1 MTKKKQDET
10 TTTPPTIITL
20 TLPTPEGGGI
30 SMERATATLLI
41 QRGELAHI
49 HQFHYQGALSD
60 LMNAI
65 REAEAGLGQVEDNP
79 PIIPDL
85 PEETPK
91 PEPKKKAK
99 AGQKPQPQADEEP
112 TIDIPLKKG
121 TKAIKMSYLKIIGGE
136 SDAAAY
142 RQAVLIAGKL
152 IAGGLWDGESPIRIN
167 NVYAT
172 MKKMQHLMD
181 KDFKQCSQ
189 EDFVQTGASTAVA
202 VPTEHIEVLEPAITA
217 SLNGHHPYDQQS
229 DEPSTLL

>member
-1 MTKKKQDET
+1 MTQANE
-10 TTTPPTIITL
+10 TPPTIITL

-41 QRGELAHI
+41 QRGDLAHI

-79 PIIPDL
+79 PVIPDL
-85 PEETPK
+85 PEETLK

-99 AGQKPQPQADEEP
+99 SAQKLQPQADEEP

-121 TKAIKMSYLKIIGGE
+121 TKAIKMSYLKITGGE
-136 SDAAAY
+136 TDAAAY
-142 RQAVLIAGKL
+142 RQAVLIAGRL

-167 NVYAT
+167 DVYAT
-172 MKKMQHLMD
+172 MKKMQHLTD
-181 KDFKQCSQ
+181 KDFSLFNL
-189 EDFVQTGASTAVA
+189 EDFVQTGAITEET
-202 VPTEHIEVLEPAITA
+202 VPTDEVEDPISVMPA
-217 SLNGHHPYDQQS
+217 SLNGHHPDDQHP
-229 DEPSTLL
+229 DDPSTLL

>member
-1 MTKKKQDET
+1 MTQANE
-10 TTTPPTIITL
+10 TPPTIITL

-85 PEETPK
+85 PEENPK

-99 AGQKPQPQADEEP
+99 AGQKPQPEEDEEP

-121 TKAIKMSYLKIIGGE
+121 VKAVKMSHLKIIGGE

-152 IAGGLWDGESPIRIN
+152 IAGGLWDGESSIGVN
-167 NVYAT
+167 DVYAT
-172 MKKMQHLMD
+172 MKKMQHLTD
-181 KDFKQCSQ
+181 KDFSLFNL
-189 EDFVQTGASTAVA
+189 EDFVQTGAITEEAGTPDDIEDP
-202 VPTEHIEVLEPAITA
+202 VPVTTA
-217 SLNGHHPYDQQS
+217 SLNGHHPDDQHP
-229 DEPSTLL
+229 DVPSTLL

>member
-1 MTKKKQDET
+1 MTQANE
-10 TTTPPTIITL
+10 TPPTIITL

-30 SMERATATLLI
+30 SLERATATLLI

-85 PEETPK
+85 PEETSK

-99 AGQKPQPQADEEP
+99 SAQKTQPQADEEP
-112 TIDIPLKKG
+112 TIEIPLKKG
-121 TKAIKMSYLKIIGGE
+121 VKAVKMSHLKITGGE

-167 NVYAT
+167 DVYAT
-172 MKKMQHLMD
+172 MKKMQHLTD
-181 KDFKQCSQ
+181 KDFSLFNL
-189 EDFVQTGASTAVA
+189 EDFVQTGAITEEA
-202 VPTEHIEVLEPAITA
+202 VPTEDIEDLVPAITA
-217 SLNGHHPYDQQS
+217 SLNGHHPDDQQS

>member
-1 MTKKKQDET
+1 MTQANE
-10 TTTPPTIITL
+10 TPPTIITL

-41 QRGELAHI
+41 QRGEMAHI

-91 PEPKKKAK
+91 PEPKKKGK
-99 AGQKPQPQADEEP
+99 SVQKLQPQTDEEP

-121 TKAIKMSYLKIIGGE
+121 VKAVKMSHLKIIGGE
-136 SDAAAY
+136 TDAAAY
-142 RQAVLIAGKL
+142 RQAVLIAGRL

-167 NVYAT
+167 DVYAT
-172 MKKMQHLMD
+172 MKKMQHLTD
-181 KDFKQCSQ
+181 KDFSLFNL
-189 EDFVQTGASTAVA
+189 EDFVQTGAITEEA
-202 VPTEHIEVLEPAITA
+202 VPPDDDSENPVPVTTA
-217 SLNGHHPYDQQS
+217 SLNGHHPDDQHP

>member
-1 MTKKKQDET
+1 MTQANE
-10 TTTPPTIITL
+10 TPPTIITL

-30 SMERATATLLI
+30 AMERATATLLI

-91 PEPKKKAK
+91 PEPRKKAK
-99 AGQKPQPQADEEP
+99 TAQKSQPQADEEP
-112 TIDIPLKKG
+112 TLDIPLKKG
-121 TKAIKMSYLKIIGGE
+121 VKAVKMSHLKIIGGE
-136 SDAAAY
+136 TDAAAY

-167 NVYAT
+167 DVYAT
-172 MKKMQHLMD
+172 MKKMQHLTD
-181 KDFKQCSQ
+181 KDFSLFNL
-189 EDFVQTGASTAVA
+189 EDFVQTDAITEETVLPDDDSENP
-202 VPTEHIEVLEPAITA
+202 VPVTTA
-217 SLNGHHPYDQQS
+217 SLNGHHPDDQHP

>member
-1 MTKKKQDET
+1 MSEKQSKKTE
-10 TTTPPTIITL
+10 TPPTVITL

-30 SMERATATLLI
+30 ALERATATLLI

-85 PEETPK
+85 PEEK

-99 AGQKPQPQADEEP
+99 AAQKPQQQADEEP

-121 TKAIKMSYLKIIGGE
+121 VKAVKMSYLKIVGGE
-136 SDAAAY
+136 TDAAAY

-167 NVYAT
+167 DVYAT
-172 MKKMQHLMD
+172 TKKMQHLTD
-181 KDFKQCSQ
+181 KDFSLFNM
-189 EDFVQTGASTAVA
+189 EDFVQTGAITEEA
-202 VPTEHIEVLEPAITA
+202 VPTDDVKDPVPAITA
-217 SLNGHHPYDQQS
+217 SLNGHHPDDQHP

>member
-1 MTKKKQDET
+1 MTQANE
-10 TTTPPTIITL
+10 TPPTIITL

-30 SMERATATLLI
+30 SLERATATLLI

-65 REAEAGLGQVEDNP
+65 REAEAGLRQVEDNP

-85 PEETPK
+85 PEDPPE
-91 PEPKKKAK
+91 PEPKKKGK
-99 AGQKPQPQADEEP
+99 AAQKPQPQADEEP

-121 TKAIKMSYLKIIGGE
+121 VKAVKMSHLKIIGGE
-136 SDAAAY
+136 TDAAAY

-167 NVYAT
+167 DVYAT
-172 MKKMQHLMD
+172 IKKMQHLTD
-181 KDFKQCSQ
+181 KDFSLFKL
-189 EDFVQTGASTAVA
+189 EDFVQIGASTEETIPTDEVEDP
-202 VPTEHIEVLEPAITA
+202 VPVTPA
-217 SLNGHHPYDQQS
+217 SLNGHHPDDQHP
-229 DEPSTLL
+229 DEPSILL

>member
-1 MTKKKQDET
+1 MTQANE
-10 TTTPPTIITL
+10 TPPTIITL

-30 SMERATATLLI
+30 SLERATATLLI

-79 PIIPDL
+79 PVIPDL

-99 AGQKPQPQADEEP
+99 AAQKPQPQADEEP

-121 TKAIKMSYLKIIGGE
+121 VKAVKMCHLKIIGGE
-136 SDAAAY
+136 TDAAAY
-142 RQAVLIAGKL
+142 RQAVLIAGRL

-167 NVYAT
+167 DVYAT
-172 MKKMQHLMD
+172 TKKMQHLTD
-181 KDFKQCSQ
+181 KDFSLFTL
-189 EDFVQTGASTAVA
+189 EDFVQTGAITEEALPTDEVEDAVL
-202 VPTEHIEVLEPAITA
+202 VTTA
-217 SLNGHHPYDQQS
+217 SLNGHHPDDHHP

>member
-1 MTKKKQDET
+1 MTE
-10 TTTPPTIITL
+10 TPPTIITL

-30 SMERATATLLI
+30 SLERATATLLI

-65 REAEAGLGQVEDNP
+65 REAEAGLRQVEDNP

-85 PEETPK
+85 PEAPPE

-99 AGQKPQPQADEEP
+99 ATQKLQQQADEEP
-112 TIDIPLKKG
+112 TIEIPLKKG
-121 TKAIKMSYLKIIGGE
+121 VKAVKLSYLKITGGE

-142 RQAVLIAGKL
+142 RQAVLIAGRL

-167 NVYAT
+167 DVYAT
-172 MKKMQHLMD
+172 MKKMQHLTD
-181 KDFKQCSQ
+181 KDFSLFNL
-189 EDFVQTGASTAVA
+189 EDFVHTGAITEET
-202 VPTEHIEVLEPAITA
+202 VPTDEVEDPVPAVTA
-217 SLNGHHPYDQQS
+217 SFNGHHPDDQHP

>member
-1 MTKKKQDET
+1 MTQANE
-10 TTTPPTIITL
+10 TPPTIITL

-41 QRGELAHI
+41 QRGDLAHI

-79 PIIPDL
+79 PVIPDL
-85 PEETPK
+85 PEETP
-91 PEPKKKAK
+91 EPKKKAK
-99 AGQKPQPQADEEP
+99 AAQKPQPQADEEP

-121 TKAIKMSYLKIIGGE
+121 VKAVKMSYLKITGGE
-136 SDAAAY
+136 TDAAAY

-167 NVYAT
+167 DVYAT
-172 MKKMQHLMD
+172 MKKMQHLTD
-181 KDFKQCSQ
+181 KDFSLFKL
-189 EDFVQTGASTAVA
+189 EDFVQIGASTEETIPTDEVEDP
-202 VPTEHIEVLEPAITA
+202 VPVTTA
-217 SLNGHHPYDQQS
+217 SLNGHHPDDQQS
-229 DEPSTLL
+229 DEPSILL

>member
-1 MTKKKQDET
+1 MTQANE
-10 TTTPPTIITL
+10 TPPTIITL

-41 QRGELAHI
+41 QRGDLAHI
-49 HQFHYQGALSD
+49 HQFHYQGALTD

-99 AGQKPQPQADEEP
+99 AAQKPQPQADEEP

-121 TKAIKMSYLKIIGGE
+121 VKSIKMSYLKIIGGE
-136 SDAAAY
+136 TDAAAY

-152 IAGGLWDGESPIRIN
+152 IVGGLWDSESPIRIN
-167 NVYAT
+167 DVYAT
-172 MKKMQHLMD
+172 MKKMQHLTD
-181 KDFKQCSQ
+181 KDFSLFKL
-189 EDFVQTGASTAVA
+189 EDFVQTDAITEEA
-202 VPTEHIEVLEPAITA
+202 VPTDDVEDPVPVTTA
-217 SLNGHHPYDQQS
+217 SLNGHHPDDQHP
-229 DEPSTLL
+229 DEPYTLL